1 MQARERER
9 IFGLDVMRALA
20 ILLVVF
26 SHISWIIPN
35 AQGIVIDLMGIA
47 GVFGVE
53 IFFCLSGFLIGRI
66 IYKLYLSKDVNFK
79 SVAYF
84 WVRRWFRTLPNYY
97 LALLINIAVTL
108 FIGLNVPANI
118 WSYFVFLQNFSSEM
132 PLFFVE
138 SWSLSVEEFA
148 YILGP
153 LLLFCTLFIKTKIA
167 KQKMFLY
174 VTLFILVCFLISKWF
189 YAINDNVNNMS
200 HWNTNLKA
208 VVIYR
213 IDAIYYGV
221 LAAYI
226 SIVKPVFWGKSKY
239 YMVLISLVLLF
250 TLNIIAPLANLYIET
265 NPIFWN
271 FWYLPLYS
279 IAIAFSLP
287 FFSQWKKSPKIIGKP
302 IVYISLISYSV
313 YVFHYSIILQIMK
326 FYWPTENLPRLDICI
341 YIVTYLSITFF
352 CSYIVYSLFEKPMT
366 ALRDHPKIKSFF
378 N

>member
-1 MQARERER
+1 MQARARER

-174 VTLFILVCFLISKWF
+174 VTLFILVCFLITKWF
-189 YAINDNVNNMS
+189 YAINDNINNMS

-221 LAAYI
+221 LAAYV
-226 SIVKPVFWGKSKY
+226 SIVKPVFWRKSKY

-250 TLNIIAPLANLYIET
+250 TLNIIAPLANLFIET
-265 NPIFWN
+265 NPLFWN

-341 YIVTYLSITFF
+341 YIVTYLSITFL